1 MWRRKKQ
8 EHDLERELR
17 SDLEMEASE
26 QLERGL
32 SPEEA
37 RHAAQRALGNST
49 LIKEEVRQMWGWTRW
64 EIVIQDVRY
73 ALRMLRKSPGFAM
86 TAILTL
92 ALGIGASTAVFTAV
106 DSVVLKPLGY
116 RDSGSLVALWEL
128 LPFNSF
134 APAGP
139 NPRHADL
146 WQKRATAFSGLTLLR
161 QGASGLTLGADHPR
175 LVGTLT
181 ATPNLLEI
189 LQATPLLGR
198 GFVPEDGVPGHD
210 SVAILTYAA
219 WQSLFQGDPNVIGKT
234 VRLADTPREVVGV
247 LPASFHFPNANS
259 LHAFRSKQAAS
270 SAPEPAI
277 VFPALLD
284 PNQFGWNGDYGN
296 WIAIARLK
304 PGFSV
309 SQAEAQLTSIQAQ
322 IFQEI
327 PAREKN
333 AQLAKMG
340 AYVQPMQEAVVGDS
354 KTGLWLLM
362 AAVIGLMLIACVN
375 LASAQ
380 LGRALSRQR
389 EAAVRS
395 ALGASK
401 WRLVW
406 NSLAENLV
414 LAAVGGAAG
423 IALAAAGIDL
433 FRHYAPLDLPRL
445 SEVHINMTVL
455 LFSLALTLGSSL
467 LFGVLPA
474 VKLLRTDPQASLQ
487 KSNHRSLGNRQSHRL
502 RSWLIAAQVFGC
514 TVLLLV
520 TGLFLKSFLYLL
532 HQDKGFE
539 TGQVIV
545 AEVNL
550 PGTTYSAD
558 QMRTAFDDAVLENLR
573 AIPGVQSAGFVSS
586 MPLEGEHWIE
596 GIQRVDLPSRQALVN
611 LRWVSPGYFETTRQR
626 LIAGRFFEELDRS
639 ASSAV
644 LSESLAKSVWENQ
657 SPIGGQLIVEGRKFT
672 VTGIVADSR
681 NASLK
686 APPPRMV
693 YLHYKDRPPFTAI
706 FMARSALAPD
716 ALAPSMRQAIW
727 KYAPDITIARV
738 KTLDSQLGDSLA
750 TERFQT
756 SALMSFGVAAL
767 LLAMLGIY
775 GVLSYSTV
783 TRRQEIG
790 MRMALGASRRGIYG
804 LIVGEA
810 SVPVFVGLSAGLIA
824 SVAAGRVIQKLLYG
838 TQAVDASVIL
848 IVAALFLAAA
858 VAAAFLPARRAASV
872 DPMEALRSE

>member
-1 MWRRKKQ
+1 MWRRKKR
-8 EHDLERELR
+8 ERDLERELR
-17 SDLEMEASE
+17 SDLELEASE
-26 QLERGL
+26 QQERGL

-37 RHAAQRALGNST
+37 RYAAQRALGNSM
-49 LIKEEVRQMWGWTRW
+49 LIKEEVRKMWGWNRW
-64 EIVIQDVRY
+64 EIVIQDLRY
-73 ALRMLRKSPGFAM
+73 ALRMLRKSPGFAV

-116 RDSGSLVALWEL
+116 RDSGSLVALWEN

-134 APAGP
+134 VPVGP
-139 NPRHADL
+139 NLRHADL
-146 WQKRATAFSGLTLLR
+146 WQKRAAFSGVTFVR
-161 QGASGLTLGADHPR
+161 QGASGVTLGTDHPR
-175 LVGTLT
+175 LVGTVT
-181 ATPNLLEI
+181 ATPNLFEI

-198 GFVPEDGVPGHD
+198 GFVPEDGVKGHD
-210 SVAILTYAA
+210 NVVILSYAG
-219 WQSLFQGDPNVIGKT
+219 WQSLFQGDLSVIGKT
-234 VRLADTPREVVGV
+234 VRFADAPREVIGV
-247 LPASFHFPNANS
+247 LPAGFHFPNANS
-259 LHAFRSKQAAS
+259 LHAFRSKQLTS

-277 VFPALLD
+277 FLPAVLD
-284 PNQFGWNGDYGN
+284 LAQFSWNGDYGN

-333 AQLAKMG
+333 DQLAKMR
-340 AYVQPMQEAVVGDS
+340 AYVQPMQEAIVGDA

-362 AAVIGLMLIACVN
+362 SAVLGLMLIACVN

-380 LGRALSRQR
+380 LGRTLSRQR
-389 EAAVRS
+389 EAAVRT
-395 ALGASK
+395 ALGAAK

-406 NSLAENLV
+406 SSLAENLV

-423 IALAAAGIDL
+423 IALAAEGLDL
-433 FRHYAPLDLPRL
+433 FRHYSPLDLPRL
-445 SEVHINMTVL
+445 SEVHINRTVL
-455 LFSLALTLGSSL
+455 LFSLALTLCSSL

-474 VKLLRTDPQASLQ
+474 LKLLHTDPQASLQ
-487 KSNHRSLGNRQSHRL
+487 KSNSRSLGHRQSHRL
-502 RSWLIAAQVFGC
+502 RAWLIAAQVFGC

-539 TGQVIV
+539 TGQVVV

-550 PGTTYSAD
+550 PRTGYGAD
-558 QMRTAFDDAVLENLR
+558 QKRIAFDDAVLENLR

-586 MPLEGEHWIE
+586 MPLEGEAWIE
-596 GIQRVDLPSRQALVN
+596 GIQRVDLPSRQAAIN
-611 LRWVSPGYFETTRQR
+611 LRWVSPGYFETTRQK
-626 LIAGRFFEELDRS
+626 LIAGRFLEELDRS
-639 ASSAV
+639 GSSAV
-644 LSESLAKSVWENQ
+644 LSEGLAKSVWQNEN
-657 SPIGGQLIVEGRKFT
+657 PIGGQFIVEGRTFT

-686 APPPRMV
+686 SPPPRMV
-693 YLHYKDRPPFTAI
+693 YLHYKDRPPFTTV
-706 FMARSALAPD
+706 FMARSAAPADTLA
-716 ALAPSMRQAIW
+716 SGMRQAIW

-738 KTLDSQLGDSLA
+738 KTLDSQLTDSLA

-756 SALMSFGVAAL
+756 SALMSFGIAAL

-790 MRMALGASRRGIYG
+790 MRMALGASRRGIYT

-810 SVPVFVGLSAGLIA
+810 SIPVFVGLGAGLIA
-824 SVAAGRVIQKLLYG
+824 SIAAGRVIQKLLYG
-838 TQAVDASVIL
+838 TQAIDASVIL
-848 IVAALFLAAA
+848 VVAALFLSAA